1 MSLPSQSALNNNPN
15 NQNQNNNDYPP
26 LPSFIDEPPSKPTY
40 KGFSEKPHPNT
51 ALRST
56 NPQNPPQM
64 PNPPVQGGPMLPA
77 QGAPYPPAQGAPYP
91 PGQGVPP
98 PQGAPYPPPQGAP
111 YPPAQGGH
119 MPPPPNGQ
127 IPPHGAVPVAQPV
140 YVPPP
145 IPGTIPVY
153 PAGYPVPY
161 GVYPGYPYPYPMQP
175 TAVVLPPGYTRDYS
189 AGFSPFGDL
198 ADDINNLF

>member
-15 NQNQNNNDYPP
+15 NQNQNNNEYPP
-26 LPSFIDEPPSKPTY
+26 LPSFIDEPPSKPSY

-56 NPQNPPQM
+56 NPQNPQQM

-98 PQGAPYPPPQGAP
+98 PQGAPYPPAQGAP

-119 MPPPPNGQ
+119 MPPPPRTGSTTCLCSSANSRNYTGLSSG
-127 IPPHGAVPVAQPV
+127 ISCSLWCLSWISLSLSYAADCCCSSS
-140 YVPPP
+140 
-145 IPGTIPVY
+145 
-153 PAGYPVPY
+153 
-161 GVYPGYPYPYPMQP
+161 GVY
-175 TAVVLPPGYTRDYS
+175 
-189 AGFSPFGDL
+189 
-198 ADDINNLF
+198 

>member
-1 MSLPSQSALNNNPN
+1 MA
-15 NQNQNNNDYPP
+15 
-26 LPSFIDEPPSKPTY
+26 
-40 KGFSEKPHPNT
+40 GV
-51 ALRST
+51 R
-56 NPQNPPQM
+56 
-64 PNPPVQGGPMLPA
+64 PA
-77 QGAPYPPAQGAPYP
+77 QHAVQQSDSGWRNEHRSHRF
-91 PGQGVPP
+91 
-98 PQGAPYPPPQGAP
+98 
-111 YPPAQGGH
+111 GH
-119 MPPPPNGQ
+119 RLPTRDTQ

>member
-1 MSLPSQSALNNNPN
+1 MSLPSQSALNKNPN

-26 LPSFIDEPPSKPTY
+26 LPSFIDEPPSKPSY

-56 NPQNPPQM
+56 NPQNPQQM
-64 PNPPVQGGPMLPA
+64 PNPPVQGGSM
-77 QGAPYPPAQGAPYP
+77 
-91 PGQGVPP
+91 
-98 PQGAPYPPPQGAP
+98 
-111 YPPAQGGH
+111 PPAQGGH
-119 MPPPPNGQ
+119 MPPPPPNGQ